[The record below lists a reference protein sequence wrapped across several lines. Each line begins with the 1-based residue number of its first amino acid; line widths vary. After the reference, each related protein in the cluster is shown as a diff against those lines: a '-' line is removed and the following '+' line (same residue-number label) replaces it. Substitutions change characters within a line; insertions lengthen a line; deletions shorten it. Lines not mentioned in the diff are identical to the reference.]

1 MPSMMACRHSNVAQS
16 LYYYPSVSSRA
27 ATISSGGLVEE
38 RDTGPVHGED
48 CGDRQPAVGSDMVAM
63 GFGDLLNQSV
73 GAEDSELPA
82 HRRRTPA
89 LFFQRER
96 EFEGLAH
103 TAIAGGRGCGSH

>member
-1 MPSMMACRHSNVAQS
+1 MMAGAGFRAGVLEFLHF

-48 CGDRQPAVGSDMVAM
+48 CGDRQPVVGSDMVAM

-96 EFEGLAH
+96 G
-103 TAIAGGRGCGSH
+103 IWRDWPIQQ